1 MLFSSDRRSNR
12 YRRIWVGDRGTTHS
26 ASSGGVWR
34 DLALWANTPSLGQ
47 EAPRQDGIGEACS
60 ECEQRLCEYS
70 CPLQLLSY
78 GWQLIGCHSLS
89 PLQFQLEPLALE
101 PSVGSQE
108 CASSS
113 WRILILQDLLVVSS
127 QCRWRARATRL
138 RQPQKDLWHR
148 CLDIDSVVEFR
159 DFRWKCSC
167 SATYPLPGERS
178 PLLLLFM
185 NE

>member
-1 MLFSSDRRSNR
+1 VFGEISPSGQTRRR
-12 YRRIWVGDRGTTHS
+12 WVRKLLVKMG
-26 ASSGGVWR
+26 
-34 DLALWANTPSLGQ
+34 LAKRAQNVNKDYVSILAHYN
-47 EAPRQDGIGEACS
+47 CS
-60 ECEQRLCEYS
+60 H
-70 CPLQLLSY
+70 

-101 PSVGSQE
+101 PSVGNQE

-167 SATYPLPGERS
+167 WIKNVILEKTEV
-178 PLLLLFM
+178 LFAM
-185 NE
+185 ENNLYL